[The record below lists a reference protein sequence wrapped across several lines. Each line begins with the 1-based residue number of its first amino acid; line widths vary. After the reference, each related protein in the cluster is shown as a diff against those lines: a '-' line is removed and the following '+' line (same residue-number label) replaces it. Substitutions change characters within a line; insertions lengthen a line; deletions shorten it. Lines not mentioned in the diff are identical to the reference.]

1 MKGIFQAL
9 GKTCSS
15 PREFMI
21 KANEALSGS
30 IDKHSF
36 VSLIYGIVE
45 TGSATLTLAR
55 AGHRPM
61 LLVGNDRVE
70 YVRPTGMGVGLS
82 GGLVFEGAIE
92 ERTISLREGDVCVF
106 YTDGITEA
114 RFGDDEFGYERLLEV
129 AQRSRAETAAGI
141 CRNILDAVKVF
152 TENQPTHD
160 DLTLVVL
167 KWRGGQ
173 A

>member
-1 MKGIFQAL
+1 
-9 GKTCSS
+9 
-15 PREFMI
+15 MI

-55 AGHRPM
+55 AGHCPM

-114 RFGDDEFGYERLLEV
+114 RFGMTSSAMNDCS
-129 AQRSRAETAAGI
+129 RSRSG
-141 CRNILDAVKVF
+141 RVLRL
-152 TENQPTHD
+152 QPASVGTFS
-160 DLTLVVL
+160 TL
-167 KWRGGQ
+167 
-173 A
+173 